1 VLRRYFDLGV
11 VCTNLEVFPPVGP
24 FTKKVG
30 EPYQKSG
37 YVYWLPLKN
46 YGKMAPSIVQQLFA
60 KTCWETSKT
69 KKSTWAITIS
79 SIAITLRLQG
89 NFSLRYW

>member
-37 YVYWLPLKN
+37 YVYWLPIK
-46 YGKMAPSIVQQLFA
+46 IVRIFYCR
-60 KTCWETSKT
+60 T
-69 KKSTWAITIS
+69 
-79 SIAITLRLQG
+79 
-89 NFSLRYW
+89 

>member
-37 YVYWLPLKN
+37 YVYWLP
-46 YGKMAPSIVQQLFA
+46 
-60 KTCWETSKT
+60 
-69 KKSTWAITIS
+69 
-79 SIAITLRLQG
+79 
-89 NFSLRYW
+89 